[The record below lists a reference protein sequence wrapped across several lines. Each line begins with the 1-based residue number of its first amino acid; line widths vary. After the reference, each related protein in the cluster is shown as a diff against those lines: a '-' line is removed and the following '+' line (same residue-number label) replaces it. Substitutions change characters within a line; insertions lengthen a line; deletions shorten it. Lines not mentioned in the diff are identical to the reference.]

1 MGNHALHSLPPEE
14 LLDEGRL
21 TALELPLLLH
31 SAPPAMQHREL
42 HKTSGLSALPKQHWR
57 GKGRGHGSWCGGEPY
72 YSKEGNAYSGG
83 YKDAAQFE
91 EDLSCHRGGDR
102 LGATLLKPKL
112 AKKK

>member
-1 MGNHALHSLPPEE
+1 MKRLARAKVWQQQVRERTGQAGCSGNTSAALQVQGGGH
-14 LLDEGRL
+14 
-21 TALELPLLLH
+21 
-31 SAPPAMQHREL
+31 
-42 HKTSGLSALPKQHWR
+42 SALPKQHWR